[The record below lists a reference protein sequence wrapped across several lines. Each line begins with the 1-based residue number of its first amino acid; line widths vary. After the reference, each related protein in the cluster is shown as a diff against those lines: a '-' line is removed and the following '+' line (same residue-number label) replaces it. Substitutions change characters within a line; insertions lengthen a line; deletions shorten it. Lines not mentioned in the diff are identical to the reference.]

1 MPGQIEFFLLGLA
14 AVIDTVLLLALLE
27 PVNRL
32 QVPVWL
38 KAQVGGL
45 WIWHACSFLHGST
58 YDSVGWVAEFMDNV
72 FMIGMASG
80 LLILPSA
87 MLHSALR
94 LQSTGLTP
102 HPPRRLLYVGL
113 YVPVLCLIPAAW
125 LIFHSSSRDFLV
137 NVAPL
142 KISYLVWLIAAN
154 IVSSNLFLRQRNRLR
169 VPGAKLFFIQ
179 LAAVLIVQTTLAA
192 TYALLAHDSDFAALE
207 RMATNLLPLVPAL
220 LFAWYVLR
228 RRMLP
233 LVMERTLVYGAAL
246 AVGLLLHRMT
256 ISRYSEKLSDRLNLD
271 TVLLEAIV
279 VLGLIMAFRPMRRRL
294 RESLR
299 HLFGRNILSVREST
313 RRLSLKIAQE
323 SHQHPMPLL
332 EWFANIVPRELE
344 LDWIRIVLY
353 SGVETHRNA
362 SRGPIGDCVDVASKA
377 APQNVN
383 ANESS
388 RAVLSKIHASMA
400 AKDVMRTS
408 RGEQTSQDIQ
418 NHLDDFQAMH
428 VFALRFHA
436 VDGLLLL
443 GPRTRNDSFSEEQLD
458 SLSLLFDQF
467 AATVHNRVQELAR
480 VRAERKAMQEE
491 KLSVLGLLAGSLAHE
506 LRNPLSSMRTIASL
520 LVEDLG
526 ADDERTADVRMII
539 SEIDRLTQT
548 TQRLLDV
555 SRPADDEVS
564 TVSPDA
570 VVLRLI
576 GLLKQLARQWHVTL
590 DVELNVGVTRI
601 AATDA
606 SFSEICF
613 NLIRNAIEA
622 VRETSSPNVRVASV
636 IKDGRFV
643 FTVADNGPGIDPVL
657 QSEMFQPFV
666 TRKSDGTGLGLY
678 VVAERVAELNGQIHC
693 VSASGRGTAFE
704 VSLPISE

>member
-14 AVIDTVLLLALLE
+14 TVIDTILLLALLE
-27 PVNRL
+27 PVNRS
-32 QVPVWL
+32 QVSVWL

-58 YDSVGWVAEFMDNV
+58 YDSVGPVPEFIDNV
-72 FMIGMASG
+72 FMIGMAAG

-102 HPPRRLLYVGL
+102 HPPRRALYIVL
-113 YVPVLCLIPAAW
+113 YAPVLWLIPAAW
-125 LIFHSSSRDFLV
+125 FIFNETSRDFLV

-142 KISYLVWLIAAN
+142 KNAYLVWLIAAN
-154 IVSSNLFLRQRNRLR
+154 LVSSILFLRLRNHLS
-169 VPGAKLFFIQ
+169 VPRARLFFIQ
-179 LAAVLIVQTTLAA
+179 LAAVLILQTILAA
-192 TYALLAHDSDFAALE
+192 TYALLAHESDFAALE
-207 RMATNLLPLVPAL
+207 RTATNLLPLVPAL

-228 RRMLP
+228 QRMLP

-256 ISRYSEKLSDRLNLD
+256 ISRYSEKLSERLNLD

-294 RESLR
+294 REALR

-332 EWFANIVPRELE
+332 EWFANIVPQELE
-344 LDWIRIVLY
+344 LDWIRIVLF
-353 SGVETHRNA
+353 SGVATHRNN
-362 SRGPIGDCVDVASKA
+362 SRGGIGDAVDIASKA
-377 APQNVN
+377 APQD
-383 ANESS
+383 ADTTTSS
-388 RAVLSKIHASMA
+388 IAFLSRIHASMA
-400 AKDVMRTS
+400 SRDVMRIS
-408 RGEQTSQDIQ
+408 RGEETSLEIQ
-418 NHLDDFQAMH
+418 NCLNDFQAMH

-436 VDGLLLL
+436 VDGVLLL

-491 KLSVLGLLAGSLAHE
+491 KLSVIGLVAGSLAHE

-520 LVEDLG
+520 LAEDLG
-526 ADDERTADVRMII
+526 NDDERTADVRMII

-564 TVSPDA
+564 TIAPDA
-570 VVLRLI
+570 VVQRLTGI
-576 GLLKQLARQWHVTL
+576 LKQLARQWHVTL
-590 DVELNVGVTRI
+590 DVELNAATARI
-601 AATDA
+601 SATDA
-606 SFSEICF
+606 NFSEICF

-622 VRETSSPNVRVASV
+622 VRETPSPRVRVAS
-636 IKDGRFV
+636 IINDARFV
-643 FTVADNGPGIDPVL
+643 FTVTDNGPGIDPEL
-657 QSEMFQPFV
+657 QTEMFQPFV
-666 TRKSDGTGLGLY
+666 TRKSDGTGLGLF
-678 VVAERVAELNGQIHC
+678 VVAERVAELNGQINC
-693 VSASGRGTAFE
+693 VSESGGGTVFE
-704 VSLPISE
+704 VSLSIAG

>member
-1 MPGQIEFFLLGLA
+1 MPEQIEFFLLGLA
-14 AVIDTVLLLALLE
+14 TVIDTVLLLALLE
-27 PVNRL
+27 PVNRS
-32 QVPVWL
+32 QVSVWL

-45 WIWHACSFLHGST
+45 WIWHACSFLHGAT
-58 YDSVGWVAEFMDNV
+58 VDSLGPVASFLDNI
-72 FMIGMASG
+72 FMIGMTSG

-102 HPPRRLLYVGL
+102 HPPRRLLYVVL
-113 YVPVLCLIPAAW
+113 YLPLVLLIPAAW
-125 LIFHSSSRDFLV
+125 LIVNSTSSDFLV

-142 KISYLVWLIAAN
+142 KISYLIWLISAN
-154 IVSSNLFLRQRNRLR
+154 IVSSILFLRLRNRLS
-169 VPGAKLFFIQ
+169 VPGARLFFIQ
-179 LAAVLIVQTTLAA
+179 LAAVLIVQTILAA
-192 TYALLAHDSDFAALE
+192 TYALLAHDSEFAALE
-207 RMATNLLPLVPAL
+207 RTATNLLPLVPAL

-228 RRMLP
+228 QRMLP

-256 ISRYSEKLSDRLNLD
+256 ISRYSEKLSDRLNMD

-279 VLGLIMAFRPMRRRL
+279 VLGLIMAFRPLRRRL
-294 RESLR
+294 REALR

-332 EWFANIVPRELE
+332 EWFATVVPQELE
-344 LDWIRIVLY
+344 LDWIRMVLY
-353 SGVETHRNA
+353 SGVETHRNTNRV
-362 SRGPIGDCVDVASKA
+362 SIGDAVVVASKA
-377 APQNVN
+377 APQDLG
-383 ANESS
+383 AMESS
-388 RAVLSKIHASMA
+388 RAVLSMIHASMA
-400 AKDVMRTS
+400 SRDVMRIS
-408 RGEQTSQDIQ
+408 RGEQTSLDIQ
-418 NHLDDFQAMH
+418 KHLDDLQAMH

-467 AATVHNRVQELAR
+467 TATFHNRVQELAR

-491 KLSVLGLLAGSLAHE
+491 KLSVIGLVAGSLAHE

-520 LVEDLG
+520 LAEDLG
-526 ADDERTADVRMII
+526 IDDERTAEVRMII

-555 SRPADDEVS
+555 SRPADDEVA
-564 TVSPDA
+564 TITPDA

-576 GLLKQLARQWHVTL
+576 GILKQLARQWHVTL
-590 DVELNVGVTRI
+590 DVELNAATVRI
-601 AATDA
+601 SATDA

-622 VRETSSPNVRVASV
+622 VRETPAPRVRVASV
-636 IKDGRFV
+636 INDGRFV
-643 FTVADNGPGIDPVL
+643 FTITDNGPGIDPDL
-657 QSEMFQPFV
+657 QREMFQPFV

-678 VVAERVAELNGQIHC
+678 VVAERVAELNGQIRC
-693 VSASGRGTAFE
+693 VSESGRGTTFD
-704 VSLPISE
+704 VSLPMAE

>member
-14 AVIDTVLLLALLE
+14 TVIDTVLLLALLE
-27 PVNRL
+27 PVNRS
-32 QVPVWL
+32 QVSVWL

-45 WIWHACSFLHGST
+45 WIWHACSFLHAST
-58 YDSVGWVAEFMDNV
+58 YDSVGQIAGFIDNV
-72 FMIGMASG
+72 FMTGMAAG

-102 HPPRRLLYVGL
+102 HPPRRQLYVLLYSPL
-113 YVPVLCLIPAAW
+113 LCLFPVAW
-125 LIFHSSSRDFLV
+125 LIFKSTSRDFLV
-137 NVAPL
+137 SLAPV
-142 KISYLVWLIAAN
+142 KSSYLVWLIAAN
-154 IVSSNLFLRQRNRLR
+154 SVASILFLRLRNRLS

-179 LAAVLIVQTTLAA
+179 LASVLIVQTILAA
-192 TYALLAHDSDFAALE
+192 TYALLAHDSEFAILE
-207 RMATNLLPLVPAL
+207 RMAMNLLPLVPAL

-228 RRMLP
+228 QRMLP

-246 AVGLLLHRMT
+246 AIGLLLHRMT
-256 ISRYSEKLSDRLNLD
+256 ISRYSETLSDRLNLD

-279 VLGLIMAFRPMRRRL
+279 ILALIMSFRPMRRRL
-294 RESLR
+294 QESLR
-299 HLFGRNILSVREST
+299 HLFGRNIQNVREAT

-323 SHQHPMPLL
+323 SNQHPMPLL
-332 EWFANIVPRELE
+332 EWFANIVPQELE

-353 SGVETHRNA
+353 SGIATHR
-362 SRGPIGDCVDVASKA
+362 SSSGDPITDTVEVASQA
-377 APQNVN
+377 APQDSDTT
-383 ANESS
+383 ESRGVS
-388 RAVLSKIHASMA
+388 LKRIHASMA
-400 AKDVMRTS
+400 AAGVVRIS
-408 RGEQTSQDIQ
+408 RGEHTSRETQQDLD
-418 NHLDDFQAMH
+418 HLQGMH

-436 VDGLLLL
+436 VDGVLVL

-458 SLSLLFDQF
+458 ALSLLFDQF
-467 AATVHNRVQELAR
+467 GATLHNRVQELAR

-491 KLSVLGLLAGSLAHE
+491 KLSVLGLVAGSLAHE

-520 LVEDLG
+520 LAENLG
-526 ADDERTADVRMII
+526 PGDERTTDVRMII

-564 TVSPDA
+564 TISPDA
-570 VVLRLI
+570 VVQKFSGILI
-576 GLLKQLARQWHVTL
+576 QLARQWHVTL
-590 DVELNVGVTRI
+590 DVELNAAAAQI
-601 AATDA
+601 SATDA

-622 VRETSSPNVRVASV
+622 VRETPSPNVRVISV
-636 IKDGRFV
+636 IENSRFV
-643 FTVADNGPGIDPVL
+643 FTVTDNGPGIDPDL
-657 QSEMFQPFV
+657 QAEMFQPFV
-666 TRKSDGTGLGLY
+666 TRKPDGTGLGLY

-693 VSASGRGTAFE
+693 ISESGRGTKFD
-704 VSLPISE
+704 VSLPIAK

>member
-14 AVIDTVLLLALLE
+14 TVIDTVLLLALLE
-27 PVNRL
+27 PVNRS
-32 QVPVWL
+32 QVSVWL

-58 YDSVGWVAEFMDNV
+58 YDSVGPIAKLIDHV
-72 FMIGMASG
+72 FMIGMAAG
-80 LLILPSA
+80 LLILPPA

-102 HPPRRLLYVGL
+102 HPPRRPLYIGL
-113 YVPVLCLIPAAW
+113 YAPVLFLIPAAW
-125 LIFHSSSRDFLV
+125 FIFNSISRDFLV
-137 NVAPL
+137 SVAPL
-142 KISYLVWLIAAN
+142 KNTYLVWLIAAN
-154 IVSSNLFLRQRNRLR
+154 IVSSILFLRLRNRLS

-179 LAAVLIVQTTLAA
+179 LAAVLIVQTILAA
-192 TYALLAHDSDFAALE
+192 TYALLVHESDFAAVE

-228 RRMLP
+228 QRMLP
-233 LVMERTLVYGAAL
+233 LVIERTLVYGAAL

-271 TVLLEAIV
+271 TVLLEAII
-279 VLGLIMAFRPMRRRL
+279 VLGMIMAFRPMRRRL
-294 RESLR
+294 REALR

-353 SGVETHRNA
+353 SGVETHRNN
-362 SRGPIGDCVDVASKA
+362 SRGPIGDAVDIASKA
-377 APQNVN
+377 APQS
-383 ANESS
+383 ADATASS
-388 RAVLSKIHASMA
+388 IALISRIHESMA
-400 AKDVMRTS
+400 SRDVMRIS
-408 RGEQTSQDIQ
+408 RGEETSLEIQ
-418 NHLDDFQAMH
+418 KHLNDLQAMH

-480 VRAERKAMQEE
+480 LRAERKAMQEE

-520 LVEDLG
+520 LAEDLG
-526 ADDERTADVRMII
+526 IDDERTADVRMII

-564 TVSPDA
+564 TIAPDA
-570 VVLRLI
+570 VVQRLTGI
-576 GLLKQLARQWHVTL
+576 LKQLARQWHVTL
-590 DVELNVGVTRI
+590 DVELNAATARI
-601 AATDA
+601 SATDA

-622 VRETSSPNVRVASV
+622 VRETPSPNVRVAS
-636 IKDGRFV
+636 IINDGRFV
-643 FTVADNGPGIDPVL
+643 FTVTDNGPGIDPEL
-657 QSEMFQPFV
+657 QTEMFQPFV
-666 TRKSDGTGLGLY
+666 TRKSDGTGLGLF
-678 VVAERVAELNGQIHC
+678 VVAERVAELNGQINC
-693 VSASGRGTAFE
+693 VSESGGGTVFE
-704 VSLPISE
+704 VSVSIAG

>member
-14 AVIDTVLLLALLE
+14 TVIDTVLLLALLE
-27 PVNRL
+27 PVNRS
-32 QVPVWL
+32 QVSVWL

-58 YDSVGWVAEFMDNV
+58 YDSVGPVAKFIDNV
-72 FMIGMASG
+72 FLTGMAAG

-94 LQSTGLTP
+94 LRSTGLMP
-102 HPPRRLLYVGL
+102 HPPRRSLYLVL
-113 YVPVLCLIPAAW
+113 YVPMLWLIPAAW
-125 LIFHSSSRDFLV
+125 FIFNETSRDFLV

-142 KISYLVWLIAAN
+142 KSIYLVWLIAAN
-154 IVSSNLFLRQRNRLR
+154 IVSSILFLQLRNRLS

-179 LAAVLIVQTTLAA
+179 LATVLIVQTILAA
-192 TYALLAHDSDFAALE
+192 TYALLAHESDFAALE

-228 RRMLP
+228 QRMLP
-233 LVMERTLVYGAAL
+233 LVLERTLVYGAAL

-256 ISRYSEKLSDRLNLD
+256 ISRYSEKLNDRFNLD
-271 TVLLEAIV
+271 TVLLEAV
-279 VLGLIMAFRPMRRRL
+279 VILGLIMAFRPMRRRL

-332 EWFANIVPRELE
+332 EWFANIVPQELE

-353 SGVETHRNA
+353 SGVDTRGNTIRVA
-362 SRGPIGDCVDVASKA
+362 SEDAVNIASKA
-377 APQNVN
+377 APLYADV
-383 ANESS
+383 NESFIV
-388 RAVLSKIHASMA
+388 RLRHIHASMA
-400 AKDVMRTS
+400 SRDLMRIS
-408 RGEQTSQDIQ
+408 RGEQTSLEIQ
-418 NHLDDFQAMH
+418 NHLNDLQAMH

-443 GPRTRNDSFSEEQLD
+443 GPRTRNDSLSEEQLD

-491 KLSVLGLLAGSLAHE
+491 KLSVIGLVAGSLAHE
-506 LRNPLSSMRTIASL
+506 IRNPLSSMRTIASL
-520 LVEDLG
+520 LAEDLG
-526 ADDERTADVRMII
+526 IDDERTADVRMII

-555 SRPADDEVS
+555 SRPADDKVS
-564 TVSPDA
+564 MIAPDA
-570 VVLRLI
+570 VVQRLTGI
-576 GLLKQLARQWHVTL
+576 LKQLARQWHVTL
-590 DVELNVGVTRI
+590 DVELNAATARI
-601 AATDA
+601 SATDA

-622 VRETSSPNVRVASV
+622 VRETPAPNVRVESAT
-636 IKDGRFV
+636 KDDRFV
-643 FTVADNGPGIDPVL
+643 FTVTDNGPGIDADL
-657 QSEMFQPFV
+657 QAEMFQPFV
-666 TRKSDGTGLGLY
+666 TRKFDGTGLGLF
-678 VVAERVAELNGQIHC
+678 VVAERVAELNGQIYC
-693 VSASGRGTAFE
+693 VSKNGCGTTFE
-704 VSLPISE
+704 VSLPNAE